1 VGTEGVLLGGPGY
14 SSDLWTQLN
23 PSLLGTA
30 NVKRGNSG
38 QDESTRRPFLLK
50 SQRPQAMLYAFGFHR
65 ANLFSLTILQLV
77 PSGPVQF

>member
-38 QDESTRRPFLLK
+38 QDESIRRPFLLQSK
-50 SQRPQAMLYAFGFHR
+50 RPQAMLYAFGFHR
-65 ANLFSLTILQLV
+65 DHRASPFSLTILQLV
-77 PSGPVQF
+77 PS